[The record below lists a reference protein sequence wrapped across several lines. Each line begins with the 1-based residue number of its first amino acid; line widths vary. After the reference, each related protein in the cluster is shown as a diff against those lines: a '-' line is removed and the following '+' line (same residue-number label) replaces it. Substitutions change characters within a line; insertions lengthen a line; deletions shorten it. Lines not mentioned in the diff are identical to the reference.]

1 MEAVQSEDMV
11 LLMNK
16 PLTWTSFQLV
26 KKVKWLIRAKKVG
39 HAGTLDPLATG
50 LLVICTGKK
59 TKTIETI
66 QAAEKEYTGTFYIGA
81 TTPSFDL
88 ETERDAEFDI
98 SHITEEKVREVFQQ
112 HIGEIMQVPPMHSA
126 VKLNGQRA
134 YKLARRGEMAELRPK
149 PLVIKSF
156 EITRYAL
163 PEVDFKVV
171 CSKGTYIR
179 ALARDIGLAL
189 GAGAHL
195 TALCRT
201 RIGDYLLT
209 DALTVADLEAKYPR
223 TNTIATTDSTQKADN
238 Q

>member
-134 YKLARRGEMAELRPK
+134 YKLARRGEMAELRAK
-149 PLVIKSF
+149 PLVIKTF
-156 EITRYAL
+156 ELTRYAL

-209 DALTVADLEAKYPR
+209 DALTVADLEAKNPR
-223 TNTIATTDSTQKADN
+223 TNTITTANTSQTTDN

>member
-149 PLVIKSF
+149 PLVIKTF
-156 EITRYAL
+156 ELTRYAL
-163 PEVDFKVV
+163 PEVDVRVV

-179 ALARDIGLAL
+179 VLAHEFGEKL
-189 GAGAHL
+189 GTGAYL
-195 TALCRT
+195 SSLCWT
-201 RIGDYLLT
+201 RIGEYTLDK
-209 DALTVADLEAKYPR
+209 ALDPLEFSLQLSVQQAV
-223 TNTIATTDSTQKADN
+223 
-238 Q
+238 